1 MTYQD
6 LRNRLDLAVKLAD
19 PFSPVDLELAQL
31 ILDIEKEQRQIE
43 AHYQDWQDRQDYHH
57 LAH

>member
-1 MTYQD
+1 MTYQA
-6 LRNRLDLAVKLAD
+6 LRNRLDQAVKLAD

-43 AHYQDWQDRQDYHH
+43 DQYQDWEAKNEYHH